1 MQRYPRQELDQP
13 APSMGAEDAWRVWH
27 QLSQLAES
35 IWQEHEQE
43 FLEFCMQEAEDQCY
57 FHRRSTDGP

>member
-1 MQRYPRQELDQP
+1 MLLEKNEL
-13 APSMGAEDAWRVWH
+13 AGSFLMCIWRSVPICTS
-27 QLSQLAES
+27 LSAES